1 LGRTPALTPWPGL
14 LAITAEMGQWLEIM
28 QESLGAAAAGG
39 HQLKR
44 AGATGCVT
52 GGLFSD

>member
-1 LGRTPALTPWPGL
+1 L
-14 LAITAEMGQWLEIM
+14 LAIAAEMGQWLEIM

-52 GGLFSD
+52 GGLFSE